1 MKVITSLFEDEQGE
15 STYRLSKPKH
25 PGTHSVEKN
34 SLVSLGVITPKDN
47 DDLIDETKSDM
58 HVLSYCEDNL
68 KVAQE
73 TTFKSDWQL
82 GLFPGPISIEMV
94 HVEQDVDFDD
104 ELQRSVGG

>member
-1 MKVITSLFEDEQGE
+1 MNELGAKFELHFTTRCE
-15 STYRLSKPKH
+15 TP
-25 PGTHSVEKN
+25 
-34 SLVSLGVITPKDN
+34 TPKDN

-68 KVAQE
+68 KAAQE

-104 ELQRSVGG
+104 ELQRSVGGENSEQFLLGDILKGVFCICN